1 MKVIGITGGVGCGK
15 SEVLSFIASHYK
27 CKVYLADRVAE
38 QLQRKGTKC
47 YERLV
52 ALLGEGILAKDGEI
66 DRPSMARVI
75 FSDEG
80 LLQKVNEIV
89 HPMVMEYVREQ
100 IRLEREKGEAELFFI
115 EAALLIETGY
125 KAVVDEM
132 WYIYSTQQIRRERLK
147 ASRGYSEEKITSIME
162 AQLSEEAFS
171 ENCDFVI
178 DNSGALADTHQT
190 IKKRLE
196 EFTWVQ

>member
-1 MKVIGITGGVGCGK
+1 MKVIGITGGVVCGK

-75 FSDEG
+75 F
-80 LLQKVNEIV
+80 L
-89 HPMVMEYVREQ
+89 M
-100 IRLEREKGEAELFFI
+100 KGS
-115 EAALLIETGY
+115 Y
-125 KAVVDEM
+125 RK
-132 WYIYSTQQIRRERLK
+132 
-147 ASRGYSEEKITSIME
+147 
-162 AQLSEEAFS
+162 
-171 ENCDFVI
+171 
-178 DNSGALADTHQT
+178 
-190 IKKRLE
+190 
-196 EFTWVQ
+196 